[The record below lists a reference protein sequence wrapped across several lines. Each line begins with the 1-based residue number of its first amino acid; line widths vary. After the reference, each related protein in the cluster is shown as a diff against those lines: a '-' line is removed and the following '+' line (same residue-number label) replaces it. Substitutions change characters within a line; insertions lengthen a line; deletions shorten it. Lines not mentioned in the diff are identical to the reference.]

1 MKGISQTIKESYTL
15 NRDIERYLESWA
27 KQAQNPR
34 EMNDFLET
42 VINGLRAGLNY
53 RTDPEYIDNMSKK
66 YNEASEL
73 LKDFIEL
80 NSK

>member
-1 MKGISQTIKESYTL
+1 
-15 NRDIERYLESWA
+15 
-27 KQAQNPR
+27 
-34 EMNDFLET
+34 MNDFLEA
-42 VINGLRAGLNY
+42 VINGLRTGLNH

>member
-1 MKGISQTIKESYTL
+1 
-15 NRDIERYLESWA
+15 
-27 KQAQNPR
+27 
-34 EMNDFLET
+34 MNDFLEA
-42 VINGLRAGLNY
+42 VINGLRTGLNY